1 MARQKKDG
9 LHYFSFDTDF
19 FYADKRIK
27 RLHSRYG
34 NNGLILYIYLLTEIY
49 RNGYY
54 ARWDEDLIDD
64 AMGLNLKEGF
74 IEQVMK
80 FFVDRGLIVKKEI
93 KASNNPDT
101 IITSPGIQRRYQ
113 EAVKSLKRDVYV
125 NGEIWLLDK
134 SETAACIKVTQ
145 NEEISKKKE
154 NKSGKNSNKSVKNDT
169 KEIKGNETNN
179 LYDDGDV
186 RARVKEIT
194 ASYVDKYWGRKATDA
209 DCEIAWGLL
218 SIVKNHAVCFS
229 NDKAE
234 LLKYAFECSVSAN
247 VINWNYIHGV
257 IQRLRERGIR
267 NLDQAYEFDFER
279 DRNVSG

>member
-74 IEQVMK
+74 IEQVMT

-93 KASNNPDT
+93 RASNSPDT
-101 IITSPGIQRRYQ
+101 IITSPEIQRRYQ

-125 NGEIWLLDK
+125 NRDIWLLDEN
-134 SETAACIKVTQ
+134 ETAACIKVTQ
-145 NEEISKKKE
+145 NEENHQKKE
-154 NKSGKNSNKSVKNDT
+154 NKSGKNNNKSEKNDT
-169 KEIKGNETNN
+169 KEIKGNKTNH
-179 LYDDGDV
+179 LYDDGDA
-186 RARVKEIT
+186 RARVREIT
-194 ASYVDKYWGRKATDA
+194 ASLVEKYWGRKATDA
-209 DCEIAWGLL
+209 ECDIARGFLIHVGKH
-218 SIVKNHAVCFS
+218 SVDISKDNE
-229 NDKAE
+229 E
-234 LLKYAFECSVSAN
+234 LFKYAFECSVNAN
-247 VINWNYIHGV
+247 AMNWNYIQGV
-257 IQRLRERGIR
+257 IQRLKARGIK
-267 NLDQAYEFDFER
+267 NLEQAYEFDLDR
-279 DRNVSG
+279 DKNMSG

>member
-125 NGEIWLLDK
+125 NGEIWLLDE

-145 NEEISKKKE
+145 NEVISAKKE

-169 KEIKGNETNN
+169 KEIKENEINN
-179 LYDDGDV
+179 LYDDGDTCV
-186 RARVKEIT
+186 RVREIT
-194 ASYVDKYWGRKATDA
+194 SSLVKKYWGRKATDA
-209 DCEIAWGLL
+209 DCDIGRGLL
-218 SIVKNHAVCFS
+218 IEVKNHALHICE
-229 NDKAE
+229 DKRKILE
-234 LLKYAFECSVSAN
+234 YAFECSANAN
-247 VINWNYIHGV
+247 VFTWNYIRGV
-257 IQRLRERGIR
+257 IQRLKARGIE
-267 NLDQAYEFDFER
+267 NMEQAYEFDIER
-279 DRNVSG
+279 ENGK